1 MFRKKLD
8 PNTIKDWT
16 CIYESGKAFEAD
28 MIKNFL
34 TDREIPA
41 HILSKKDSAYS
52 VNFSDLSLI
61 YVYVP
66 VEFEDKAKKAL
77 VELENA
83 EIEMPDFDDIENA
96 EEDDKN

>member
-8 PNTIKDWT
+8 PDNIKDWV
-16 CIYESGKAFEAD
+16 CVYESGKEFEAD
-28 MIKNFL
+28 MIRNFL
-34 TDREIPA
+34 ADREIPA
-41 HILSKKDSAYS
+41 HILSKKDSAYQ

-66 VEFEDKAKKAL
+66 VEYEVEAKKAL

-83 EIEMPDFDDIENA
+83 EIEMPDFDND
-96 EEDDKN
+96 EDYDSDKI